1 VAIRNCGRPRSIF
14 VILAG
19 YHPKSEQLFSL
30 VGSCATRHR
39 AIRQIADGL
48 SDFNNWKHPSDWI
61 TEVMT
66 ASDDAFHPSDLFA
79 DARTAIFR
87 TLIGGALF
95 TRTRPAA
102 KDARNRFG

>member
-48 SDFNNWKHPSDWI
+48 SDFNNWKHPSDLI

>member
-1 VAIRNCGRPRSIF
+1 MTRAERR
-14 VILAG
+14 
-19 YHPKSEQLFSL
+19 PKSEQPYFL

-61 TEVMT
+61 TGVMT

-79 DARTAIFR
+79 AARTAIFR
-87 TLIGGALF
+87 TLIGDALF
-95 TRTRPAA
+95 TRTRPVA
-102 KDARNRFG
+102 KGARSRFG